1 MALSTAPAT
10 DLKRFIRDIPDF
22 PKKGIVFKDITPL
35 LSDGPA
41 FLMTIALLAD
51 AGRRL
56 RANKV
61 VAIESRGF
69 IFGSAVA
76 QALGVGVIPVRKK
89 GKLPFETISTTYA
102 LEYGTDTLEM
112 HVDALAPGDR
122 VLVVDDVLAT
132 GGTAEAVVRLV
143 QKARGDAVGL
153 AFVIEL
159 EFLSGRSKLPALDV
173 TALIRF

>member
-1 MALSTAPAT
+1 MTVSTAAGM

-35 LSDGPA
+35 LSDGAA
-41 FLMTIALLAD
+41 FSKTIDLLAA
-51 AGRRL
+51 AGRRQK
-56 RANKV
+56 ATKV

-76 QALGVGVIPVRKK
+76 QALGVGVVPVRKK
-89 GKLPFETISTTYA
+89 GKLPFATISTTYA

-112 HVDALAPGDR
+112 HVDALSAGDR

-132 GGTAEAVVRLV
+132 GGTAEAVVRLI
-143 QKARGDAVGL
+143 QKAGGNAVGL

-159 EFLSGRSKLPALDV
+159 DFLSGRAKLPNLDV

>member
-1 MALSTAPAT
+1 MAA
-10 DLKRFIRDIPDF
+10 
-22 PKKGIVFKDITPL
+22 
-35 LSDGPA
+35 
-41 FLMTIALLAD
+41 
-51 AGRRL
+51 
-56 RANKV
+56 
-61 VAIESRGF
+61 ESRPVASASWSADEVEALWSRPV
-69 IFGSAVA
+69 SAVA

-122 VLVVDDVLAT
+122 VLVVDDVLAP

-153 AFVIEL
+153 AFVIEM
-159 EFLSGRSKLPALDV
+159 EFPSV
-173 TALIRF
+173 TFPSVNFEQCHR